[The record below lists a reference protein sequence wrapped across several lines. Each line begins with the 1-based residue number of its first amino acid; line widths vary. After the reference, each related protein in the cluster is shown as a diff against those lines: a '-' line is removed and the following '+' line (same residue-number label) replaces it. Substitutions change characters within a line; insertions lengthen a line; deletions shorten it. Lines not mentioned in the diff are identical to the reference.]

1 MKKIDS
7 PQDAA
12 TLSVEK
18 VIDLIRQLRNDLV
31 KEFLNDDAL
40 RSYFQKEFNKD
51 ISAVKLE
58 FLKRDLKEL
67 LISPVDLSHYSSLIK
82 QIRESNSASLAEGN
96 QDLFYREIDSIFKKY
111 NF

>member
-7 PQDAA
+7 PQEAVN
-12 TLSVEK
+12 LSVEK
-18 VIDLIRQLRNDLV
+18 VIDLIRHLRNDLI
-31 KEFLNDDAL
+31 KEFLHEANL
-40 RSYFQKEFNKD
+40 KLYFNREFNRE
-51 ISAVKLE
+51 ITPVKLE

-82 QIRESNSASLAEGN
+82 LIRESNSAALAEGN
-96 QDLFYREIDSIFKKY
+96 QDLFYKEIEAILNKY